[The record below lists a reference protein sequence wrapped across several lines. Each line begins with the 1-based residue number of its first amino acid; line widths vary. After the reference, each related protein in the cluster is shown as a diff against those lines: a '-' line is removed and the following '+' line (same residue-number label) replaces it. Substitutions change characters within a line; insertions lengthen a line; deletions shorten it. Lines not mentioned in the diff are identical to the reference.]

1 MQRFGRLGKRATLLD
16 PTGDKVIRIPRPPGS
31 LGLPPAG
38 GLAFRSATS
47 SLPGSDSRI
56 RTEPVAADAA
66 GSFPSIGHDDYHHH
80 AMNTVSGYLAEKS
93 VGHF

>member
-38 GLAFRSATS
+38 GLALPSATR
-47 SLPGSDSRI
+47 SLPCSHARM
-56 RTEPVAADAA
+56 REEPVPADTT
-66 GSFPSIGHDDYHHH
+66 GSFPNLRHDDYHHH
-80 AMNTVSGYLAEKS
+80 AINREGGYLVAE